1 MSDQQPAS
9 SDPDV
14 PSEGPAPDAV
24 PAPPV
29 EPPAPPVEPPVWPA
43 AAPPTAQV
51 PPAPPVPPYTPPPGG
66 MYAPAPAYPPAPA
79 YAAAPSTSSNA
90 IIALV
95 LSILSWV
102 VCPLVPAIIALVFAN
117 MATKEIDA
125 SGGRVGG
132 QGMVTA
138 SKIVSWIN
146 IGLYAAAIV
155 VGGFLLVLFAIA
167 GASN

>member
-29 EPPAPPVEPPVWPA
+29 EPPVWPA

-51 PPAPPVPPYTPPPGG
+51 PSAPPVPPYTPPPGG

-102 VCPLVPAIIALVFAN
+102 VCPLVPAIIATNFAWVAGSLYVAFGPTFAPTVPGQVFVCGQAAVVLILAELQV
-117 MATKEIDA
+117 M
-125 SGGRVGG
+125 SLRRGRR
-132 QGMVTA
+132 TA
-138 SKIVSWIN
+138 
-146 IGLYAAAIV
+146 
-155 VGGFLLVLFAIA
+155 
-167 GASN
+167 